1 MTTDDGVE
9 AMTTR
14 TVLGTGASRGI
25 GLATAQ
31 LLAANGHRVIGIA
44 RNPPAT
50 PFPGRFHAADLANKT
65 ALDRVLAAINAQEEV
80 EALVNN
86 VGIAEVQLLDEIT
99 PEALQ
104 RQFDVNILAT
114 VAITQACVAGMRRSG
129 WGRIVNLSS
138 QAALGKQGRSAYAVT
153 KAGLMGLTRT
163 WALELARD
171 GITVNAVAPGPIG
184 TELFHTHNPPGA
196 AATEAII
203 GRIPVGRVG
212 RPEEVAA
219 AVAFFLGEDAGFV
232 TGQVLYVCG
241 GLSVGLAPI

>member
-1 MTTDDGVE
+1 MSWLRS
-9 AMTTR
+9 MR
-14 TVLGTGASRGI
+14 R
-25 GLATAQ
+25 
-31 LLAANGHRVIGIA
+31 A
-44 RNPPAT
+44 R
-50 PFPGRFHAADLANKT
+50 
-65 ALDRVLAAINAQEEV
+65 V

-86 VGIAEVQLLDEIT
+86 IGIAEVQLLDEVT

-114 VAITQACVAGMRRSG
+114 VAITQACLAGMRARG

-138 QAALGKQGRSAYAVT
+138 QAALGKLGRSGYAAT

-184 TELFHTHNPPGA
+184 TELFHTHNPPEA
-196 AATEAII
+196 PQTEAIL
-203 GRIPVGRVG
+203 RQIPVGRIG

-241 GLSVGLAPI
+241 GLSVGKVGL

>member
-1 MTTDDGVE
+1 MSGSDGVA
-9 AMTTR
+9 AMPTR
-14 TVLGTGASRGI
+14 TVLVTGASRGI
-25 GLATAQ
+25 GFATAQ
-31 LLAANGHRVIGIA
+31 LLATNGYRVIGIA
-44 RNPPAT
+44 RTPPAT
-50 PFPGRFHAADLANKT
+50 PFPGEFHAADLADKA
-65 ALDRVLAAINAQEEV
+65 ALDRVLAAVNARGRV

-86 VGIAEVQLLDEIT
+86 IGIAEVQLLDEIT

-114 VAITQACVAGMRRSG
+114 VAITQACVGGMRRSG

>member
-1 MTTDDGVE
+1 MACDT
-9 AMTTR
+9 
-14 TVLGTGASRGI
+14 LSGAVPRRRSCGQ
-25 GLATAQ
+25 GGA
-31 LLAANGHRVIGIA
+31 G
-44 RNPPAT
+44 PC
-50 PFPGRFHAADLANKT
+50 PGW
-65 ALDRVLAAINAQEEV
+65 INAQGEV

-104 RQFDVNILAT
+104 RQFDVDILAT

-138 QAALGKQGRSAYAVT
+138 QAALGKQGRSGYAVT

-184 TELFHTHNPPGA
+184 TELFRTHNPPGA

-241 GLSVGLAPI
+241 GLSVGLAAI

>member
-1 MTTDDGVE
+1 MP
-9 AMTTR
+9 TR
-14 TVLGTGASRGI
+14 TVLVTGASRGI

-50 PFPGRFHAADLANKT
+50 SFPWQFHAADLADKA
-65 ALDRVLAAINAQEEV
+65 ALNVVLAAINAQGEID
-80 EALVNN
+80 ALVNN
-86 VGIAEVQLLDEIT
+86 IGIAEVQLLEEVT

-114 VAITQACVAGMRRSG
+114 VAITQACLAGMRARG
-129 WGRIVNLSS
+129 WGRIVNISS
-138 QAALGKQGRSAYAVT
+138 QAALGKLGRSGYATT

-184 TELFHTHNPPGA
+184 TELFHIHNPPETPQ
-196 AATEAII
+196 TEAIL
-203 GRIPVGRVG
+203 RQIPVGRIG

-219 AVAFFLGEDAGFV
+219 AVAYFLGEDAGFV

-241 GLSVGLAPI
+241 GLSVGKVGL